1 MEIDDSNDEDITEMS
16 MHDKWESD
24 LKILQSNSWLND
36 SLINAGMNLLKSAYP
51 HVQGMQE
58 CMLSD
63 TLNFEP
69 LNDFVQILNCT
80 RNHWI
85 CISTV
90 GCQPGKVNVFD
101 SMRHR

>member
-24 LKILQSNSWLND
+24 LEILQSNSWLND

-63 TLNFEP
+63 TLNFET
-69 LNDFVQILNCT
+69 LKMILF
-80 RNHWI
+80 R
-85 CISTV
+85 
-90 GCQPGKVNVFD
+90 F
-101 SMRHR
+101 